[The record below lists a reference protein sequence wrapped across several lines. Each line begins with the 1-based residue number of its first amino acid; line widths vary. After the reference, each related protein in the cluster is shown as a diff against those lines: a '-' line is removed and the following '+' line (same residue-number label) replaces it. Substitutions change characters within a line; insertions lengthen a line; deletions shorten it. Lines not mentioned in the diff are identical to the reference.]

1 MIDVGALQRM
11 TADGRVCFVDV
22 GGQPIDPSAEDLEVP
37 VLLVTPVSDAV
48 KRLDGDR
55 LAEDLDRSQ
64 MWLVGG
70 IAVDGSTIDSLPD
83 GPMEI
88 GELIELVAGAG
99 HNWSTTLL

>member
-1 MIDVGALQRM
+1 
-11 TADGRVCFVDV
+11 
-22 GGQPIDPSAEDLEVP
+22 
-37 VLLVTPVSDAV
+37 
-48 KRLDGDR
+48 
-55 LAEDLDRSQ
+55 